1 MINIDSEKMPDIS
14 IVIISW
20 KMKNLLKV
28 CLNSIFKYTENV
40 TFEVLLI
47 DNNSHDGTYEMVAKE
62 FPKVKIIKNSENK
75 GVAPARKQGMEIAS
89 GKYILILD
97 ADTELIENS
106 LNCLFDYMEANK
118 GCGLVGCKLVDSDLN
133 LHYSCKRFP
142 SLLALVFRRL
152 EKVKFIG
159 KSNILRKHI
168 MMDWDHNEIRE
179 VDYLIGAC
187 QFIRR
192 EVIDKIGYYDTKI
205 FYGPEDIDYC
215 LRVWKAGWKVVYYP
229 FTKIIHHEQRI
240 TKRDFFSKI
249 SLQHLKG
256 IFYLYRKYGYRI
268 KL

>member
-1 MINIDSEKMPDIS
+1 MTDVS

-20 KMKNLLKV
+20 KMKDLLRD
-28 CLNSIFKYTENV
+28 CLASIYKHTNNIV
-40 TFEVLLI
+40 FEVLLV
-47 DNNSHDGTYEMVAKE
+47 DNNSQDGTHEMVAKK
-62 FPKVKIIKNSENK
+62 FPEVRIIRNSVNK
-75 GVAPARKQGMEIAS
+75 GVAPARKQGMKLTT

-106 LNCLFDYMEANK
+106 LKCLFEFMEKNK
-118 GCGLVGCKLVDSDLN
+118 EYGLVGCKLVDSNMN
-133 LHYSCKRFP
+133 LQYSCKRFP
-142 SLLALVFRRL
+142 SLLSLIFRRL
-152 EKVKFIG
+152 ESVKFIS
-159 KSNILRKHI
+159 KSNTLKKHI

-215 LRVWKAGWKVVYYP
+215 LRIWKAGWKVVYYP
-229 FTKIIHHEQRI
+229 FTRIIHHEQRI

-256 IFYLYRKYGYRI
+256 IFYLYHKYGYKI
-268 KL
+268 KV